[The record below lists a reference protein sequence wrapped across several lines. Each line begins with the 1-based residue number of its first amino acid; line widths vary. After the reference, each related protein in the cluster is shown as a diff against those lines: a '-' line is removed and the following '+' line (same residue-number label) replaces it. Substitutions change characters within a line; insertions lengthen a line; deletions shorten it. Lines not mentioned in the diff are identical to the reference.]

1 MAGAKEHEEN
11 ILRRLLT
18 TIDQDAAVSQRK
30 LSQDIGIAVGS
41 VNWYLKRCVSKG
53 LVKLQQAPV
62 KRYLY
67 YLTLHGFE
75 EKARL
80 TSSFLQ
86 SSLELYRH
94 GRKEC
99 DEFFRACTANGKTI
113 IFLAGAGDFAE
124 IAVLS
129 SLNTGGSR
137 PLAVIDQR
145 DQSDNCAGVPI
156 AASLDLATALAGGCP
171 PQAILLTDLSNPKA
185 TFHAISA
192 GAAKRG
198 LAEDLIHVPKI
209 LNFKPERERDELRHG
224 G

>member
-1 MAGAKEHEEN
+1 MAGGKEQEEN
-11 ILRRLLT
+11 IVRRLLT
-18 TIDQDAAVSQRK
+18 TIDQDAAVSQRR
-30 LSQDIGIAVGS
+30 LSQEIGIAVGS

-67 YLTLHGFE
+67 YLTTHGFE

-80 TSSFLQ
+80 TGSFLQ

-99 DEFFRACTANGKTI
+99 DEFFRACTTGGKTI

-129 SLNTGGSR
+129 SLTAGAAK
-137 PLAVIDQR
+137 PLAIIDQR
-145 DQSDNCAGVPI
+145 VQSDSCAGVPI
-156 AASLDLATALAGGCP
+156 APSLEQATAVAGGCL

-185 TFHAISA
+185 TFHAIRA
-192 GAAKRG
+192 EIGDRG
-198 LAEDLIHVPKI
+198 LPGHLVHVPRV
-209 LNFKPERERDELRHG
+209 LNFRPEFEDDALQQRG
-224 G
+224 

>member
-1 MAGAKEHEEN
+1 MAGPREQEEN
-11 ILRRLLT
+11 IVRRLLT

-30 LSQDIGIAVGS
+30 LSQEIGIAVGS
-41 VNWYLKRCVSKG
+41 VNWYLKRCVTKG
-53 LVKLQQAPV
+53 LVKLHQVPV

-67 YLTLHGFE
+67 YLTPHGFE

-80 TSSFLQ
+80 TGDFLQ

-99 DEFFRACTANGKTI
+99 DEFFRACTASGKKI

-129 SLNTGGSR
+129 SLNNAGASR
-137 PLAVIDQR
+137 PMAVIDER
-145 DQSDNCAGVPI
+145 DQSGNCAGVPI
-156 AASLDLATALAGGCP
+156 ATSLDLAIALAGRCP

-192 GAAKRG
+192 EAAKRG
-198 LAEDLIHVPKI
+198 LPEDLIHVPRI
-209 LNFKPERERDELRHG
+209 LNFRPERNRYEL
-224 G
+224 